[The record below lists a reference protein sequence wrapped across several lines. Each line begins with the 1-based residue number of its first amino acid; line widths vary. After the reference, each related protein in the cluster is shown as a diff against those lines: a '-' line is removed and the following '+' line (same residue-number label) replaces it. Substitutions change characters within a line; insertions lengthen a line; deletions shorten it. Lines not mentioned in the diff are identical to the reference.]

1 VRIKF
6 QTKWNRQPSDREIA
20 AALSLSVEEWQNI
33 QLAFQNR
40 EPMSLDAAVGSDEDG
55 PTSLGDLVVDPNYRS
70 FQLSQDDQ
78 MRLQQAL
85 GNLEDRT
92 RRVLEFVFLKDL
104 TQGETAQKLG
114 ISVVTVSRQ
123 VKKGLEVLKQVMK
136 NEVL

>member
-1 VRIKF
+1 
-6 QTKWNRQPSDREIA
+6 
-20 AALSLSVEEWQNI
+20 
-33 QLAFQNR
+33 
-40 EPMSLDAAVGSDEDG
+40 M
-55 PTSLGDLVVDPNYRS
+55 SLGDLVVDPKYRS

-78 MRLQQAL
+78 IRLQQAL

-104 TQGETAQKLG
+104 TQGETAQQLG